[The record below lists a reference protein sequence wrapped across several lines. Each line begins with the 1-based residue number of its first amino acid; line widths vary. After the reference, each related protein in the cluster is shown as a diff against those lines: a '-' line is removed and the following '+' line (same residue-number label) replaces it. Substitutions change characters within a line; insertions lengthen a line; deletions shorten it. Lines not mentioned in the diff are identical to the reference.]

1 MPGFNL
7 DDESLQKYLLRY
19 LNRTRDEGLCYR
31 QQSKGWL
38 RHKLIASAD
47 AGYNPPAPEIARAG
61 GTILMNGSPVDW
73 VTVKT
78 AKDLDSPSATEITGL
93 YVVARK
99 LLGLRYM
106 ARELGISQP
115 GPTPLFCDS
124 QTNLAQIETGVKK
137 ARHLLAR
144 YSLVSNAVDA
154 ADVVLMPIPGA
165 ENPADIT
172 SKVVFK
178 SGVHQE
184 LKRRLG
190 MCALSEM
197 LNSQNVESALKKEV

>member
-1 MPGFNL
+1 
-7 DDESLQKYLLRY
+7 
-19 LNRTRDEGLCYR
+19 
-31 QQSKGWL
+31 
-38 RHKLIASAD
+38 
-47 AGYNPPAPEIARAG
+47 
-61 GTILMNGSPVDW
+61 MNGSPVDW